1 MKQVRDGWGEDKDLR
16 SRIGDMQARLSRIEE
31 RVRKPRKVPYN
42 VHDSEGTG
50 LLLRVSPRGRKT
62 WMVSYRSP
70 TGIKQQRP
78 IGKYPAM
85 RVAAAREAALL
96 ALSDLQFAGGLRTP

>member
-1 MKQVRDGWGEDKDLR
+1 MMLNGVVLEIHTMKVRFVDSVLMGL
-16 SRIGDMQARLSRIEE
+16 
-31 RVRKPRKVPYN
+31 KPRKVPYN

-85 RVAAAREAALL
+85 RVADARETALL
-96 ALSDLQFAGGLRTP
+96 ALSNPEIERA